1 MIYVMLSKYDTGL
14 LNDKII
20 QWVKDNIYINN
31 LEYKIIFCREYMYDS
46 DISEIINNI
55 NLHNIKF
62 FGSQKN
68 REKFNKLIDNEIREK
83 TKNTFVLWNPDVA
96 SKNLN
101 YVNQVPN
108 SVVILESQTFMN
120 EKLSKKNP
128 INENLAVNYGFYLMY
143 LNESDISKEYKLAVQ
158 PEMYLMY
165 QQRLLKIFM
174 NNPNNF
180 KKIKSKIQNTFNDRE
195 NITKKQV
202 ML

>member
-14 LNDKII
+14 LNEKII
-20 QWVKDNIYINN
+20 QWVRKNLYINN

-55 NLHNIKF
+55 NLNNIKF
-62 FGSQKN
+62 FGSRKN
-68 REKFNKLIDNEIREK
+68 RIIFDKLIDEKIKEK
-83 TKNTFVLWNPDVA
+83 TGNTFVLWNPIVA

-165 QQRLLKIFM
+165 QRKLLNIFM

-180 KKIKSKIQNTFNDRE
+180 KKIKIKVQNTFNDDE
-195 NITKKQV
+195 NLTKKQV